1 MERTG
6 QNQDVVPA
14 QTAAPG
20 GQDPAAESQRP
31 LDKHHPV
38 RRVSGRA
45 PGVVRRWERGAWG
58 CGQGLPLVGPE
69 PPGPAFQSGLAC
81 LAHSAQR
88 TGCPASPGLPSTA
101 RLFQPPQARPRSG
114 GGGPIAALGLVA
126 CFFVWGAPLRLS
138 FCPLEGQLAHVTS
151 QLPHA
156 HGLGVSLD
164 VRNGVPTARPVTG
177 DEVRVGGLDLHHA
190 RRIALQAWFSFF
202 FLLASL
208 QIFHR

>member
-45 PGVVRRWERGAWG
+45 PGAVRRWERGAWG

-88 TGCPASPGLPSTA
+88 TGCPASPGRQS
-101 RLFQPPQARPRSG
+101 
-114 GGGPIAALGLVA
+114 
-126 CFFVWGAPLRLS
+126 GAPVHS
-138 FCPLEGQLAHVTS
+138 
-151 QLPHA
+151 
-156 HGLGVSLD
+156 
-164 VRNGVPTARPVTG
+164 
-177 DEVRVGGLDLHHA
+177 
-190 RRIALQAWFSFF
+190 
-202 FLLASL
+202 ASL
-208 QIFHR
+208 PAASGKATFRRRWSHRCSGAGCLLLCLGCPPPPVLLQRREEGAHTLT

>member
-45 PGVVRRWERGAWG
+45 PGAVRRWERGAWG

-126 CFFVWGAPLRLS
+126 CFFVWGAPSACPSAPSRASSPMSPAS
-138 FCPLEGQLAHVTS
+138 FRTL
-151 QLPHA
+151 
-156 HGLGVSLD
+156 
-164 VRNGVPTARPVTG
+164 TASESPWMSGTAFRRPVRSQ
-177 DEVRVGGLDLHHA
+177 EMK
-190 RRIALQAWFSFF
+190 SE
-202 FLLASL
+202 
-208 QIFHR
+208 